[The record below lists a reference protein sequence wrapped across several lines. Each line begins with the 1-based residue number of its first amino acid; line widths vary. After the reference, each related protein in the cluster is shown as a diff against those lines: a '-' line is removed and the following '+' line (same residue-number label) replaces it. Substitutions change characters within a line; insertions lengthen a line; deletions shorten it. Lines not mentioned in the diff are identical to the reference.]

1 MTTDEDDYAWFAARS
16 LNRVVKTP
24 SRYGSVR
31 LVVIRGKG
39 RWSMAN
45 VVVRVQEG
53 FRQRDIRVL
62 SAPVLTEP
70 GSRSSEDPLVCLE
83 EALASLREVKAPSSR

>member
-1 MTTDEDDYAWFAARS
+1 VTTDEDDYTWFAARS

-24 SRYGSVR
+24 ARFGSVR
-31 LVVIRGKG
+31 LVIVRGRGK
-39 RWSMAN
+39 WSMAN

-53 FRQRDIRVL
+53 FRQRDIRVM

-70 GSRSSEDPLVCLE
+70 GSAASADPLVCLE
-83 EALASLREVKAPSSR
+83 EAVRSLREFQAPSAR